1 MKLLKLNWKL
11 ILFFMKFMT
20 GFFIINIIYR
30 YALSYYTLKRR
41 QAERRRAFI
50 EARNMYY
57 QTHPAFNNDD
67 HNHGN
72 DDNHHQ

>member
-1 MKLLKLNWKL
+1 MFQRFPVLSCRNQPVIFDLG
-11 ILFFMKFMT
+11 M
-20 GFFIINIIYR
+20 YR
-30 YALSYYTLKRR
+30 YGLSYYTRQRR
-41 QAERRRAFI
+41 IAERRRAFI

-72 DDNHHQ
+72 DDNASFEQQTL